1 MDPYV
6 LITNGSQKEQTNT
19 HDDGGSNPVWNQEF
33 NLEIRDQTR
42 LIEFTVRDE
51 ETFADRDVGSVKI
64 RADKLIEH
72 GFLDKQW
79 QIKENDENAG
89 SLHLKS
95 EWLPD
100 ETPTA
105 VKNAK
110 GKKKIVSKKEEGFEG
125 EMIGDKRTG
134 KCQ

>member
-1 MDPYV
+1 MHGNV
-6 LITNGSQKEQTNT
+6 HFVISQKIVIGEKQKLKN
-19 HDDGGSNPVWNQEF
+19 
-33 NLEIRDQTR
+33 
-42 LIEFTVRDE
+42 
-51 ETFADRDVGSVKI
+51 AVK
-64 RADKLIEH
+64 
-72 GFLDKQW
+72 
-79 QIKENDENAG
+79 IKENDENAG

-110 GKKKIVSKKEEGFEG
+110 GKKKVVVKKEEGFEG